1 MAMAQLAENL
11 REELTCSICK
21 DYFNC
26 PVTLSCG
33 HTFCRFCLLKTWG
46 AVDQPCPCPECQ
58 RIFQL
63 RDFEYNHNLEKLANM
78 ARHIK
83 PHLMTIKEES
93 TLCSRHQAEQNLF
106 CEEDQTLLCAFCFQT
121 PEHRRHTVQSI
132 EKAAEDS
139 RDKLQ
144 KASHLCWKEIETIEE
159 LLNKEREKEY
169 NWKEKGQVQRESL
182 RAEYKR
188 CHELLI
194 EEEKNH
200 LHLVTR
206 KEYDHLKYIRENGT
220 RLSKYLQSLREAI
233 VLIEQNYQKPDIQ
246 LLQVAENIQTRCESL
261 LDSCPETVTT
271 PRMFFSYTMMCDML
285 TSFKENVTL
294 DPESACPYLIVSD
307 NRKSVVHRGY
317 QQAVT
322 FTPDRFK
329 ENIIL
334 GTQVFQSGIHYWEVN
349 VGDSRQWTVGVCKAS
364 LRRDPV
370 PSAKDIFLLS
380 CIRNGNQYTIMTT
393 PPNFTHDV
401 HGPILSIGIL
411 LNCDEGSVSFYD
423 TFKKCFMYQF
433 PHIPS
438 PAHLQPFFSPCPP
451 IREEIGIPMTLKYI

>member
-11 REELTCSICK
+11 TEELTCSICK
-21 DYFNC
+21 DYFKY

-33 HTFCRFCLLKTWG
+33 HSFCRSCLLKNWG

-58 RIFQL
+58 RTFQL

-78 ARHIK
+78 AGHIQ
-83 PHLMTIKEES
+83 PHLLKIKEES

-121 PEHRRHTVQSI
+121 PEHRRHTVQPL

-139 RDKLQ
+139 R
-144 KASHLCWKEIETIEE
+144 
-159 LLNKEREKEY
+159 ER
-169 NWKEKGQVQRESL
+169 GQVQRESL

-188 CHELLI
+188 CHELLVD
-194 EEEKNH
+194 EEQNH
-200 LHLVTR
+200 LRLVTR

-233 VLIEQNYQKPDIQ
+233 VLIEQNYQKPNVQ
-246 LLQVAENIQTRCESL
+246 LLQVAENILTRCESL
-261 LDSCPETVTT
+261 LDSCPETVTI

-285 TSFKENVTL
+285 TNFKENVTL
-294 DPESACPYLIVSD
+294 DSESACPYLIVSD
-307 NRKSVVHRGY
+307 NRKSVVHGGY
-317 QQAVT
+317 QQIVT

-329 ENIIL
+329 ESIIL
-334 GTQVFQSGIHYWEVN
+334 GTQVFQSGIHYWEVD
-349 VGDSRQWTVGVCKAS
+349 VGDSRQWTVGVCKES
-364 LRRDPV
+364 LRRDDV
-370 PSAKDIFLLS
+370 PSAEDVFLLS

-401 HGPILSIGIL
+401 HGPIFSIGIL

-438 PAHLQPFFSPCPP
+438 PAHLRPFFSPCPP
-451 IREEIGIPMTLKYI
+451 IKEESGIPMTLKYT